1 MTAHTTVRTERT
13 RTLDDRQPLIGV
25 STYFTR
31 ARWGVA
37 WDLPAA
43 LLPAAYPHHVQRAGG
58 LAVMLPPD
66 ENPASAAAVVRRLQ
80 GLVLAGGEDLD
91 PALYGARPHPRAGAP
106 VPERDRWEL
115 ALLDAALE
123 QGVPVLGIC
132 RGMQLMN
139 VHAGGTLC
147 QHLPDEVGHDAHNP
161 VVGSFTDHAVKTV
174 PGTRTGRLLP
184 EPLEVATHH
193 HQSVDRLG
201 AGLVASAH
209 AEDGTVEAL
218 EYAHGHFALGVQWHP
233 EARDDVRL
241 TEALVR
247 AAAGR
252 AGGA

>member
-1 MTAHTTVRTERT
+1 M
-13 RTLDDRQPLIGV
+13 PLIGV
-25 STYFTR
+25 TTYLTR

-43 LLPAAYPHHVQRAGG
+43 LLPAAYPAHVQRAGG

-66 ENPASAAAVVRRLQ
+66 APATAPAVVSRLD

-91 PALYGARPHPRAGAP
+91 PALYAARPHPRSGTP
-106 VPERDRWEL
+106 VPERDAWEL
-115 ALLDAALE
+115 ALLDAALTS
-123 QGVPVLGIC
+123 GTPVLGIC

-161 VVGSFTDHAVKTV
+161 APGTFADHPVKPV
-174 PGTRTGRLLP
+174 PGTLTATLLAGR
-184 EPLEVATHH
+184 PLDVATHH
-193 HQSVDRLG
+193 HQSVARLG
-201 AGLVASAH
+201 TGLTASAL

-218 EYAHGHFALGVQWHP
+218 EYQDHPSFALGVQWHP
-233 EARDDVRL
+233 EVRDDLRL

-247 AAAGR
+247 AAAEGVR
-252 AGGA
+252 P